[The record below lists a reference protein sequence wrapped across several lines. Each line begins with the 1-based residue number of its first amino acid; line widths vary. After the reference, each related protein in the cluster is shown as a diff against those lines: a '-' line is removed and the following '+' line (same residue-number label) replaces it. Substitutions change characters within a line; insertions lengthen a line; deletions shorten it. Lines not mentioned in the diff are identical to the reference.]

1 MREKPALIDILE
13 ISAYLDGRLDQ
24 AAAAHFEKRLQEDTT
39 FNQTFLE
46 IQHTRK
52 LLRSL
57 PPKRAPR
64 NFTLPAQYARR
75 QTHRW
80 GTHSYF
86 GLASA
91 AAALALVVLAGVNTF
106 SPKASLMSAPAPAA
120 MLQAESAM
128 DSNLA
133 ASSSAP
139 DTQETPLIFN
149 WAPQDRGYGMGGGGG
164 SDAAEF
170 EPKAAVSDDL
180 LAGQAEG
187 SMEEPVTVESAPQE
201 VPAGAGDTVR
211 EASTPDPSTLILGL
225 PESGAEGEVVVREM
239 TETRPTAVVSAI
251 PSSTFWMIGLGAA
264 ALIFGVLAII
274 LRRR

>member
-1 MREKPALIDILE
+1 MSEKPALNDILE
-13 ISAYLDGRLDQ
+13 ISSYLDGRLDQ
-24 AAAAHFEKRLQEDTT
+24 AASERFEKRLQEDTT
-39 FNQTFLE
+39 FNQTFHE

-64 NFTLPAQYARR
+64 NFTLPMQYARR
-75 QTHRW
+75 QTRRW
-80 GTHSYF
+80 DTHSYF

-91 AAALALVVLAGVNTF
+91 AAALALVILVGVNTF
-106 SPKASLMSAPAPAA
+106 SPKASMMSAPAPAA

-149 WAPQDRGYGMGGGGG
+149 WAPQDRAYGMGGGG
-164 SDAAEF
+164 SDAAELA
-170 EPKAAVSDDL
+170 PKAAVPDDL
-180 LAGQAEG
+180 LTGQAEG

-201 VPAGAGDTVR
+201 VPAGAGETVY

-225 PESGAEGEVVVREM
+225 PEPGTEGEVVSREM
-239 TETRPTAVVSAI
+239 TAPRTTAAASAI
-251 PSSTFWMIGLGAA
+251 TSSTFWMIGLGAA
-264 ALIFGVLAII
+264 VLIFGVLAII

>member
-1 MREKPALIDILE
+1 MSEKLALKNILD

-24 AAAAHFEKRLQEDTT
+24 AAKERFEKRLQEDAT
-39 FNQTFLE
+39 FNQAFLE
-46 IQHTRK
+46 VRHTRK

-57 PPKRAPR
+57 PPKHAPR

-75 QTHRW
+75 QARRW

-91 AAALALVVLAGVNTF
+91 AAALALVVLVGINTF
-106 SPKASLMSAPAPAA
+106 SPKASMMSAPAPAV

-139 DTQETPLIFN
+139 EPQETPLVFN
-149 WAPQDRGYGMGGGGG
+149 WAPQDQAAGMGGGGG
-164 SDAAEF
+164 GDAADL

-180 LAGQAEG
+180 LTGQAEG
-187 SMEEPVTVESAPQE
+187 SMEEPVTIESAPQE
-201 VPAGAGDTVR
+201 VPDGGGVTVR
-211 EASTPDPSTLILGL
+211 DASTPDPSTLILGL
-225 PESGAEGEVVVREM
+225 PEPGTEGEVVTREM
-239 TETRPTAVVSAI
+239 TEPRSTASKLAI
-251 PSSTFWMIGLGAA
+251 PASSLWMIGLGAV
-264 ALIFGVLAII
+264 ALIFGVLAFI